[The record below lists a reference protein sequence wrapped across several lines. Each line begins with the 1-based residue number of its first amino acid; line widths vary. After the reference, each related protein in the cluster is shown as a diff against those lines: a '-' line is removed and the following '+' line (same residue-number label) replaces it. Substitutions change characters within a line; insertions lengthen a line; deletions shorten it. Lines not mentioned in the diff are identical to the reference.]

1 MDFSDRQNLEQVD
14 ALAHAQRKTQ
24 HNQEVLAKRITAL
37 RRKIA
42 KLRRDAS
49 LREGKV
55 ANHLM
60 ETADR
65 IERELARIL

>member
-1 MDFSDRQNLEQVD
+1 MDFNDSQSLDQVD
-14 ALAHAQRKTQ
+14 ALAHAKRKTQ
-24 HNQEVLAKRITAL
+24 YNQEVLAKRVTAL
-37 RRKIA
+37 RRKVA

-65 IERELARIL
+65 IERELERML